1 MSRPDR
7 SWTAVIAECGLKR
20 AQPVLARICPAPFFR
35 LDLAD
40 ALAETGMIPDRAT
53 PFADLAPR
61 LQTVLGPDYPYVI
74 GALERLP
81 FDQDQLPAAHF
92 WRGQFRDLHG
102 ARRPDLPPT
111 GAALWAAFLDVHR
124 GRTTTDAA
132 DPDWLKLVGAG
143 TDAFRKLTDLAKAQ
157 RALPLTPLDRS
168 LYARFGWNDDGD
180 VPGMTGLLDA
190 AAVLRTRQAWAIVA
204 PLFDAPARAAIQAAA
219 AALTEA
225 DRSAALAG
233 VQDDARR
240 YGLPAD
246 QIAAALYPPRA
257 VPSLD
262 DLLSEVP

>member
-1 MSRPDR
+1 MTSTGTCAVTGSDLRSR
-7 SWTAVIAECGLKR
+7 
-20 AQPVLARICPAPFFR
+20 
-35 LDLAD
+35 
-40 ALAETGMIPDRAT
+40 
-53 PFADLAPR
+53 
-61 LQTVLGPDYPYVI
+61 
-74 GALERLP
+74 
-81 FDQDQLPAAHF
+81 
-92 WRGQFRDLHG
+92 
-102 ARRPDLPPT
+102 
-111 GAALWAAFLDVHR
+111 
-124 GRTTTDAA
+124 
-132 DPDWLKLVGAG
+132 
-143 TDAFRKLTDLAKAQ
+143 Q
-157 RALPLTPLDRS
+157 RESPS
-168 LYARFGWNDDGD
+168 SSD